1 MKYMRLTEEE
11 KSRHPSIHYTGSVSG
26 MKKMGYWRKHD
37 ICVRCGAYI
46 YKVRSGKPTV
56 YLTVG

>member
-26 MKKMGYWRKHD
+26 MKKNGLLAK
-37 ICVRCGAYI
+37 A
-46 YKVRSGKPTV
+46 
-56 YLTVG
+56 

>member
-46 YKVRSGKPTV
+46 YNLSSF
-56 YLTVG
+56 LW